1 MAKPTKDEAQEAW
14 REAEVRYQTLITKYV
29 DGVTK
34 LDKDAALAITK
45 ARTKADRRMADYFRR
60 CLD

>member
-1 MAKPTKDEAQEAW
+1 M
-14 REAEVRYQTLITKYV
+14 RHQTQITKYV
-29 DGVTK
+29 HGATK

-45 ARTKADRRMADYFRR
+45 ARTQADRRMADYFRR